1 MSIHIHGQK
10 PCTGRNVIQHLSY
23 ARFITFKSKPQNE
36 SIKSQTQQMRQ
47 EFTAVMQYHSSDG
60 QVSPFSNN
68 LSNTQML
75 PGDEK
80 GMTNS

>member
-1 MSIHIHGQK
+1 
-10 PCTGRNVIQHLSY
+10 
-23 ARFITFKSKPQNE
+23 
-36 SIKSQTQQMRQ
+36 MRQ

>member
-1 MSIHIHGQK
+1 
-10 PCTGRNVIQHLSY
+10 
-23 ARFITFKSKPQNE
+23 
-36 SIKSQTQQMRQ
+36 MRQ

-60 QVSPFSNN
+60 QVKTFSNS
-68 LSNTQML
+68 LSNTEML